1 MRLLK
6 VGRHLRHVR
15 PVEVVHVES
24 EIRRRLF
31 CRLCRL
37 GHVGKDF
44 RCRGVLLGRL
54 KLALLR
60 LEVRLDAL
68 AGQVVGEVGGAA
80 PSLAPALAV
89 GVAGL
94 VAPAHGLLSGL
105 LVDLAGLGPL
115 DAANLQLLEELLHVA
130 RMVAGVRH
138 AVAQNALEGLDAEL
152 PLALGPCGRLPGGF
166 GTHDGEPHLAA
177 QPVVLALHGRMV
189 GAVRD
194 GRAGYQV
201 MVRDGRMDVHAA
213 ALAVGVDRDPAGSVR
228 GHFLAQEVAV
238 FARPLD
244 VLGAVPGKL
253 FGGPRDAQLV
263 ALVQPRPL
271 ALPAHGG
278 AEPDEVLAGAHVAH
292 LGGDAVRLLADIARA
307 LLALPEFRVRHAPAD
322 VRQGL
327 DVRRRHQLPP
337 PPIRIFSPRS
347 PYQ

>member
-24 EIRRRLF
+24 EIRRGLC

-37 GHVGKDF
+37 GLGHVGKDL
-44 RCRGVLLGRL
+44 RCRGVLLRYL

-68 AGQVVGEVGGAA
+68 AGQVVGEVGGTA

-89 GVAGL
+89 GVVGL
-94 VAPAHGLLSGL
+94 VAPAHGLLAGL
-105 LVDLAGLGPL
+105 LVDLAGLGQL
-115 DAANLQLLEELLHVA
+115 DVANLQLLKELLHVA

-138 AVAQNALEGLDAEL
+138 AVAQNTLEGLDAEL

-166 GTHDGEPHLAA
+166 GTHDREPHLAA

-194 GRAGYQV
+194 GRAGHQV

-228 GHFLAQEVAV
+228 GHFLAQGIAV
-238 FARPLD
+238 LARPLD
-244 VLGAVPGKL
+244 VLGAVL
-253 FGGPRDAQLV
+253 
-263 ALVQPRPL
+263 
-271 ALPAHGG
+271 
-278 AEPDEVLAGAHVAH
+278 
-292 LGGDAVRLLADIARA
+292 
-307 LLALPEFRVRHAPAD
+307 
-322 VRQGL
+322 
-327 DVRRRHQLPP
+327 
-337 PPIRIFSPRS
+337 
-347 PYQ
+347 